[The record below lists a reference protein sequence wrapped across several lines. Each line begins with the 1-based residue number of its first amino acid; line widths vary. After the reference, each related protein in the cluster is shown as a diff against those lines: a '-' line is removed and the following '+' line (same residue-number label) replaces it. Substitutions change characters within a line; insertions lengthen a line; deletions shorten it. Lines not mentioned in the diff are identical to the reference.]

1 MSLVLHWP
9 LDTVGPEKRVL
20 DSSPARLHGEVKGD
34 RPANVLDPRF
44 GSCLE
49 FNKNTPTLAT
59 PTPSYVLLERSPSLG
74 FAAYTVEAWVKPL
87 PRSGTDAVGLVTA
100 DNLHVLVNADGSIEH
115 RFAPLSN
122 DESSHSSAAG
132 VLPVGAWRHVAVTY
146 RDRVARIYLDGTLSA
161 EYTTRADRAPTE
173 SSLVLATYRNRF
185 FQACIAHFR
194 IYNDELSEVEIKRD
208 MAEDEA
214 ALEAYVRNR
223 PLEFE
228 FIDADEQPVL
238 YVEHATAG
246 QTMTLRLTNTSRH
259 GIEALP
265 TQGDHLTLRF
275 RRGTLATGL
284 RPTLSTPGWTM
295 TADPDAGELRLRWP
309 ESTPLASG
317 ASLDLPIAGLRADGG
332 QEAHLTRVELAYR
345 KLKYTGESD
354 ELTGSQTRHLEIL
367 RHPGRDEVPLDLRIA
382 GGDRVLSDGATP
394 ATLRLHLANALGAG
408 GDLPLGGASFTV
420 GFAVQN
426 DGESQPWA
434 LTSAASAPQATLKVA
449 APGWTVGDGSLRD
462 GRMRWTITPA
472 QGTVPTLTP
481 GGFVELVLE
490 NVLGLPVLGHATV
503 TAEYE
508 NVPDHVNGTLTARVE
523 RTPLLFTAR
532 TALLTGLRVGA
543 VRDAA
548 TWDHALATV
557 SRDGYH
563 MQLRR
568 DTGSGGGSIVFLE
581 LFQDRTEGD
590 ELTFPNIRFHHT
602 EKFWHRIEARKTG
615 FFLKDGNEGQDVLVD
630 LHAATA
636 VLTGLQIGG
645 VTIGEKE
652 LQALKR
658 LAADG

>member
-9 LDTVGPEKRVL
+9 LHTVSPEKRVL
-20 DSSPARLHGEVKGD
+20 DSSPARLHGTIYGD
-34 RPANVLDPRF
+34 EPATVLDPRF

-49 FNKNTPTLAT
+49 FNGTTGTPT
-59 PTPSYVLLERSPSLG
+59 YVLLERTPALG

-87 PRSGTDAVGLVTA
+87 PRSGTDAVGLLTA
-100 DNLHVLVNADGSIEH
+100 DNLHVLVNSDGSIEH

-122 DESSHSSAAG
+122 DESEHTSAAG
-132 VLPVGAWRHVAVTY
+132 VLPAGAWRHVAVTY
-146 RDRVARIYLDGTLSA
+146 QDKVARIYLDGTLSA
-161 EYTTRADRAPTE
+161 EYTARADRAPAE
-173 SSLVLATYRNRF
+173 SSLMLATYRNRF
-185 FQACIAHFR
+185 FPGRIAHFR
-194 IYNDELSEVEIKRD
+194 IYNSELSEVEIKRD

-214 ALEAYVRNR
+214 ALQAYVGTR

-228 FIDADEQPVL
+228 FVNTDEQPVL

-259 GIEALP
+259 GIEAMP
-265 TQGDHLTLRF
+265 TQGEHLTLRF
-275 RRGTLATGL
+275 RRGTLAAGL
-284 RPTLSTPGWTM
+284 RPALDKPGWTM
-295 TADPDAGELRLRWP
+295 TADPDTGELRLRWP

-317 ASLDLPIAGLRADGG
+317 ASLELPIAGLRAGGG
-332 QEAHLTRVELAYR
+332 QGAHLTRIELAYR

-354 ELTGSQTRHLEIL
+354 ELTGSRTRHLEIL

-394 ATLRLHLANALGAG
+394 ATLRLNLANALGAG
-408 GDLPLGGASFTV
+408 GDLQLGGASFTV
-420 GFAVQN
+420 GFVVQN

-472 QGTVPTLTP
+472 QGTVLLS
-481 GGFVELVLE
+481 GGSVELVLQ
-490 NVLGLPVLGHATV
+490 NVLGLPVLGHAQVTV
-503 TAEYE
+503 EYE
-508 NVPDHVNGTLTARVE
+508 HVPGYVNGALTARVE
-523 RTPLLFTAR
+523 RSPLLFTAH
-532 TALLTGLRVGA
+532 TAQLTGLRVGA
-543 VRDAA
+543 IRDAA

-615 FFLKDGNEGQDVLVD
+615 FFLKDGNETQDVLVD